1 MPQIPAL
8 PVDLPDRAAL
18 LGHRGA
24 VLWLTGLS
32 GAGKSTLATALERR
46 LLQSRVLAMVIDGD
60 ALRTGLCRDLG
71 FSAEDRRENIRRA
84 GELALQ
90 CAQAGM
96 VAVVA
101 LISPFRSDRAAV
113 SARVRAH
120 GVPFAEVFVDAPI
133 AECERRDPKG
143 LYRRVRAG
151 EIVSFT
157 GIDAPYEA
165 PDAPALRLFT
175 EREPVE
181 HSLEALTRL
190 ALRVA
195 QPVSS

>member
-1 MPQIPAL
+1 MAQIPPL
-8 PVDLPDRAAL
+8 PPGSLARATL

-46 LLQSRVLAMVIDGD
+46 LLEARVLAIVIDGD
-60 ALRTGLCRDLG
+60 ELRAGLCRDLG
-71 FSAEDRRENIRRA
+71 FSVEDRRENIRRA

-90 CAQAGM
+90 CAQAGL

-101 LISPFRSDRAAV
+101 LISPFRADRAAV
-113 SARVRAH
+113 AARGRAQ
-120 GVPFAEVFVDAPI
+120 GLPFAEVFVDAPI

-143 LYRRVRAG
+143 LYRRARAG

-157 GIDAPYEA
+157 GVDAPYEA
-165 PDAPALRLFT
+165 PEAPALRLQT
-175 EREPVE
+175 AREPLA
-181 HSLEALTRL
+181 HSLDALTAL
-190 ALRVA
+190 ALGLA
-195 QPVSS
+195 GAA